1 MVDHDKPASE
11 RYSEVYAHFKPV
23 LLKME
28 DYWWNE
34 FYTPEI
40 RKWFTDNID
49 GLKNAQ
55 SDAYEANLAL
65 AEYLGLDVV

>member
-1 MVDHDKPASE
+1 
-11 RYSEVYAHFKPV
+11 
-23 LLKME
+23 ME

-34 FYTPEI
+34 FYSPEI